1 MGTVRSN
8 FVAVVVVVVECSLE
22 GSVVTVV
29 ESTADS

>member
-8 FVAVVVVVVECSLE
+8 FAAVVVECSLE
-22 GSVVTVV
+22 GSVVAVVV